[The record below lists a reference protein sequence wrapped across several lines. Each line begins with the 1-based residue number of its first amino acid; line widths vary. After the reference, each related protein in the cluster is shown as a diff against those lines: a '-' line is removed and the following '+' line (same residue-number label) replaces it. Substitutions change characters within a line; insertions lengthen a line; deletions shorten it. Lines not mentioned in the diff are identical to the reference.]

1 MRFSFPSTR
10 SGKKSEK
17 SSKRC
22 QIKCCWR
29 IYIDRNLRNRNMQ
42 GGHLRRSRVIHLL
55 HLSRFLWVVGST
67 TNKWIA
73 EVFNTQQ
80 CDLVIPQS
88 INDWRM
94 LGLWNSLVFCT
105 GSVIDGTSID
115 LNLTHS
121 SDVIMSVMAS
131 QITSVSSVCLTVSS
145 GANQRKYQ
153 SSASLAFVR
162 GIHRWPV
169 DSPHKGSVTRKMFHV
184 SCFVSELS
192 SLRRVLLNKKYSYHD
207 FLSICIFKYWQG
219 SYMLCRPK
227 NIGYHITSGEI
238 NLGVTR

>member
-1 MRFSFPSTR
+1 M
-10 SGKKSEK
+10 
-17 SSKRC
+17 
-22 QIKCCWR
+22 KCCWR
-29 IYIDRNLRNRNMQ
+29 IYIDQNLRNRNMQ
-42 GGHLRRSRVIHLL
+42 GGYLRQSRVIHLL
-55 HLSRFLWVVGST
+55 HLSRFLCVVAST
-67 TNKWIA
+67 TNKWNA
-73 EVFNTQQ
+73 EVFNTQL
-80 CDLVIPQS
+80 CDLVTLQIT
-88 INDWRM
+88 NEWRM

-192 SLRRVLLNKKYSYHD
+192 SLRRVLLNEKYSYHD
-207 FLSICIFKYWQG
+207 FF
-219 SYMLCRPK
+219 
-227 NIGYHITSGEI
+227 I
-238 NLGVTR
+238 NLHFQILTRELYALPPEEYWISYNERRN